1 MRGIDVSGYQG
12 VIDWSAVKKDGVE
25 FAILK
30 VIRKDGYTDKQFEA
44 NWKGCNDVALPILGV
59 YNYSYANTVDKARMD
74 AKAVLSILNGRKTT
88 VWMDVEDACM
98 KNLGGKIVN
107 IISAYRSIIEAGGC
121 KFGVYTGRTFYD
133 SYIKPFVGSVDY
145 DFWIARYPVTSK
157 MAIYQE
163 PLAQYKPTINN
174 NMQGWQYSSKGVV
187 AGIKGD
193 VDLDEWYA
201 TETKK
206 FTNEEIADQVIAGAW
221 GVNPARAVRLSAAGY
236 NPAEIQAIVNQKLN
250 GKPAPKKVSAKFYTV
265 KRGDNLTIIA
275 RKYGTT
281 ANAIAKLNGIANV
294 NRIYVGQ
301 KLRVA

>member
-12 VIDWSAVKKDGVE
+12 VIDWSAVKAAGVE

-59 YNYSYANTVDKARMD
+59 YNYSYANTVNKAERD

-88 VWMDVEDACM
+88 VWMDIEDSCM
-98 KNLGGKIVN
+98 KNLSGKIVN
-107 IISAYRSIIEAGGC
+107 IINVYRSIIVAGGC
-121 KFGVYTGRTFYD
+121 KFGVYTGRAFYD

-163 PLAQYKPTINN
+163 PLAQYKPSINN
-174 NMQGWQYSSKGVV
+174 NTQGWQYSSKGVV
-187 AGIKGD
+187 NGIKGG

-250 GKPAPKKVSAKFYTV
+250 GKPAPKKVSTKFYTV

-275 RKYGTT
+275 KKYGTT
-281 ANAIAKLNGIANV
+281 VNALVKLNGMANP